1 MLSIVLQTTDTG
13 YGNRGACRAYSCV
26 RHRIWEWGQAGQDGL
41 QMRVGQGGASVVCKR
56 RDSARNHKRGIC
68 VQRCITVNAVW
79 YTQAGGCIKV
89 SSDGIWYGKGG
100 SGVQNHY
107 RTTPSTP
114 DRAFRYGSV
123 EVAGELITSDA
134 CPEKLTTVR
143 RAASDKRSCTKYE
156 MRFGFVS
163 YNITE
168 GS

>member
-1 MLSIVLQTTDTG
+1 
-13 YGNRGACRAYSCV
+13 
-26 RHRIWEWGQAGQDGL
+26 
-41 QMRVGQGGASVVCKR
+41 MRSAMHNSQCSVVHTGWRVYQSVFEWHLVRER
-56 RDSARNHKRGIC
+56 RFWGTKERSDG
-68 VQRCITVNAVW
+68 VW
-79 YTQAGGCIKV
+79 Y
-89 SSDGIWYGKGG
+89 SKGG

-134 CPEKLTTVR
+134 CPEKLTIVR